1 MLSVNQLNL
10 QNHKITE
17 LSQVVLHLIQDRR
30 MCDMDTTC
38 DIFMLFVDEVN
49 NHLKLEDTQLYGTL
63 LLQKDPQIKT
73 VANQFMSGSVEIKKI
88 FQRYIRRWCDNKK
101 LRVNDH
107 ASFVEDTEAMMNV
120 VLSRVQDETEKLY
133 PLVRKVTENMA
144 A

>member
-1 MLSVNQLNL
+1 MLSVNQLNQ

-49 NHLKLEDTQLYGTL
+49 NHLKFEDTQVYGNL
-63 LLQKDPQIKT
+63 LLQKDQHTKT
-73 VANQFMSGSVEIKKI
+73 VASQFMSGSIEIKKI
-88 FQRYIRRWCDNKK
+88 FQKYIKKWCHNKK
-101 LRVNDH
+101 LRIKNH
-107 ASFVEDTEAMMNV
+107 AIFVQDTEDIMHV
-120 VLSRVQDETEKLY
+120 ILIRVQDETEKLY
-133 PLVRKVTENMA
+133 PLVKEVEQNMA